1 MVLLTVAALQHRRLR
16 SRAQQGRLDRKLVP
30 APLVSRTR
38 CGRLLL
44 LRRLLRNLQGA
55 HRGCRG
61 QLNAGDGLCRVLS
74 RRNPDLRGP
83 GQPPFARQ
91 SGMDSGA
98 SQDHL
103 ATPGSRP
110 TRRATLRLSRT
121 APSSAKPSRS
131 RESVAASAPG
141 GADAGVPA
149 LSQREQSATEALLE
163 AAHAAAAQLGDE
175 PLDAGLTAAEVLQDP
190 SACATAARW
199 KAGSVSRRA

>member
-121 APSSAKPSRS
+121 APSSAKPRPKP
-131 RESVAASAPG
+131 RV
-141 GADAGVPA
+141 
-149 LSQREQSATEALLE
+149 
-163 AAHAAAAQLGDE
+163 
-175 PLDAGLTAAEVLQDP
+175 
-190 SACATAARW
+190 C
-199 KAGSVSRRA
+199 GSVSTRGCRCRSSRFEPARTVSDRGAAGGSPRSGGTAGRRAVGRRVDGCRGPSRPVCLCHCCTLEGRLSV